1 MFQNT
6 TIRIGKMF
14 QNQKK
19 KFEKVSDWGIVCVLN
34 MLIYII
40 LCSNQ
45 TSIFPMPSF

>member
-19 KFEKVSDWGIVCVLN
+19 KFEKVSKQGIVCVKHQEN
-34 MLIYII
+34 K
-40 LCSNQ
+40 LC
-45 TSIFPMPSF
+45 